1 MRSVYKDRLIGNM
14 SSFFIFFSIGE
25 GHEGGDTVDNV
36 TVPQQAALKWQ
47 TSDQMAVKASHAMK
61 IFP

>member
-1 MRSVYKDRLIGNM
+1 MAICLH
-14 SSFFIFFSIGE
+14 FFFSIGE
-25 GHEGGDTVDNV
+25 GQEEGDTVNNM

-47 TSDQMAVKASHAMK
+47 TSDQVAVKASHAMK

>member
-14 SSFFIFFSIGE
+14 SLLLFFFSIG
-25 GHEGGDTVDNV
+25 GGQEWADTVGNV

-61 IFP
+61 ILS

>member
-1 MRSVYKDRLIGNM
+1 MAICLH
-14 SSFFIFFSIGE
+14 FFFFFPSGIRTGQ
-25 GHEGGDTVDNV
+25 EGGDTVDNV

-47 TSDQMAVKASHAMK
+47 TSDQMAVKASHPMK